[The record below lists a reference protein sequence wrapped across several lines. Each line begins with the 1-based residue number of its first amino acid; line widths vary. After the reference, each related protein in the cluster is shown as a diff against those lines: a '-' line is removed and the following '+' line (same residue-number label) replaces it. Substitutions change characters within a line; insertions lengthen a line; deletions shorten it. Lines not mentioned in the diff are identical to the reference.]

1 MARNL
6 YRFYLYIV
14 FLAMLIFA
22 AVGLGTLA
30 QSLLALTALRGT
42 YSSPPSS
49 QDLVQRGVFF
59 AVSWLIAGVLGGLHY
74 WLIRR
79 DMQNDAEAG
88 NSGIRAFFLNIA
100 ELIVAPLGI
109 GFASQGVLSQLGSL
123 YAGDL
128 SFSAAF
134 SLATLA
140 LFVVLELER
149 IRRPATSGVALF
161 FQRLHL
167 YGVQFI
173 LLNILVSAW
182 MNAFTVLVNLVAFGG
197 QGYGGGSTVCAG
209 FVACNGPNLFSVMAA
224 ALWMVVFWFG
234 YGFIARVDSPSLFR
248 RILHYISF
256 AYGVGLFLYGI
267 YSAIA
272 LGLRN
277 FYSVAPSA
285 ADILSSY
292 NFTAF
297 LTLGLLVAGVYLF
310 WLRSAAGSDTV
321 ALTTVSL
328 ICQAVIAALMAG
340 AFFWGAGYAFL
351 NIMELPAA
359 AQDWAAAV
367 ALLITGATYVVLD
380 VQLHRRKLENAPGA
394 IDARRGFVFSLLGGG
409 ILAAAIGGAV
419 ALYSVITASL
429 GSPLNDWQHTARIG
443 LAAFIVGALVLGVY
457 LWLANREQLFTGLI
471 RRPAPPVVAPPSVEQ
486 AAPAPQLST
495 IEAVLDEL
503 LAGKITRDEA
513 ASRIREVEGVK

>member
-6 YRFYLYIV
+6 YRFYLYTV

-22 AVGLGTLA
+22 AVGLGTLV
-30 QSLLALTALRGT
+30 QPLLTLTALRGT

-49 QDLVQRGVFF
+49 QDLVQHGVFF

-79 DMQNDAEAG
+79 DMQHDAEAG
-88 NSGIRAFFLNIA
+88 DSGIRAFFLNIA
-100 ELIVAPLGI
+100 ELIAAPLGI
-109 GFASQGVLSQLGSL
+109 GFASLGVIAQLGSL

-128 SFSAAF
+128 SFIAAF

-140 LFVVLELER
+140 LFLVLELER
-149 IRRPATSGVALF
+149 IRKPATGGVALF

-167 YGVQFI
+167 YGVQFV
-173 LLNILVSAW
+173 LLNILVAAW
-182 MNAFTVLVNLVAFGG
+182 TNAFTVLVNLVAFGG
-197 QGYGGGSTVCAG
+197 QGYGGTVCAG
-209 FVACNGPNLFSVMAA
+209 FVACDGPNVLSVIAA
-224 ALWMVVFWFG
+224 ALWMVIFWLG
-234 YGFIARVDSPSLFR
+234 YGFIARGDSPSLFR

-277 FYSVAPSA
+277 FYNVAPSA
-285 ADILSSY
+285 ADILSTY
-292 NFTAF
+292 NFTAY
-297 LTLGLLVAGVYLF
+297 LTLGLLVAGIYLF

-321 ALTTVSL
+321 ALTTISL
-328 ICQAVIAALMAG
+328 ICQGVIAALMAG

-351 NIMELPAA
+351 NIMEMPAA

-367 ALLITGATYVVLD
+367 ALLITGATYVALD

-419 ALYSVITASL
+419 ALYAVITASL

-471 RRPAPPVVAPPSVEQ
+471 KRPAPPVVAPPSLEQ
-486 AAPAPQLST
+486 AAPAPPT

-513 ASRIREVEGVK
+513 ASRIRERK